1 MRQKREGGE
10 STPPE
15 LGVGRVGFA
24 VMFDVGLGGFGSVMS
39 CVLVMTI
46 SQVRVMCCGLV
57 LTGFVVAGGFPVVM
71 GRVLVMLCC
80 LVMMLY
86 RVL

>member
-1 MRQKREGGE
+1 VRQKREGGE

-46 SQVRVMCCGLV
+46 SQVRVMCCGLM
-57 LTGFVVAGGFPVVM
+57 LAGFVVAGGFPVVM